1 MTIELFRSAPIRSGP
16 IDLEE
21 EEEDDDDDKMQD
33 SPMLSTWRNFDDD
46 TDEHEYR
53 SEGSDDL
60 QVLPSSFRSAYSAH
74 VKELIVHYPV
84 YSI

>member
-21 EEEDDDDDKMQD
+21 EEDDDDKMQD

-46 TDEHEYR
+46 TDEDEYR
-53 SEGSDDL
+53 SDASDDL
-60 QVLPSSFRSAYSAH
+60 QVLPSSFQSAYSAQ
-74 VKELIVHYPV
+74 VKEMIVHYPV